1 MIFSILKT
9 LLIFISSVMIMA
21 VSVWYG
27 FSGMFAPKNMD
38 EQLQPDAASEFYDS
52 KGSLI
57 YTTLSEERRIPININ
72 YIPDHTQKA
81 FIAIEDNRFYDHLG
95 VDFRGT
101 ARAVVSTLSGREVQ
115 GGSTITQQ
123 LAKNAFLTQER
134 TITRKIKEAFL
145 ARELEKRYTKD
156 EILEMYLNHIYF
168 GQGAYGVESAARYY
182 FNKEAKDLNI
192 AESAT
197 LAAIPKSPNYFN
209 PFENPKASKE
219 RQELV
224 IDQMVKYG
232 FITEAQGEAA
242 KKEELK
248 LATTAKKRED
258 NPNFYFIDMITQK
271 VIDELGAE
279 ALYKGGL
286 KVYTTLDSDMQRAA
300 IESLKHLPAP
310 VAPFMEEKDLEKLKE
325 DEHPVAYNDKNKL
338 TQPQVALVAID
349 PNTGHVK
356 AMLGG
361 RGQDKFN
368 RATLSVRQPGS
379 SFKPFVYLTGMA
391 NGFTPASIMEDKEE
405 EFDKDWR
412 PRNVTKKWYGKVTL
426 RTAIARSMNI
436 PTIRLARE
444 VGVRKVVETAQKMG
458 ISTLETEGKYTDANL
473 SMAIGG
479 LSHGVSPLEM
489 ASAYG
494 VFATNGILCKPFA
507 LLKITDANG
516 QTLYENET
524 VAKRVMDPKPIYSTV
539 DMMKD
544 VLIWGS
550 GGGMGIGRPAAGK
563 TGTTDNYVD
572 AWFVGFTPDLS
583 TAVWV
588 GDDNNRTLDNMSGSG
603 TPLSIWHD
611 FMIKAHKDIPV
622 SDFVNPGVEIPPEP
636 VILQDETV
644 NLEKEMTRLAEEEKA
659 KEKAREELN
668 RERRKEIS
676 KEKEREE
683 LRRAKEKEEREERER
698 EREKKKRKEE
708 EKKAKEKARKNKNKD
723 KDDDEDKPVVSN
735 KPTRRSM
742 KDRIQDI
749 AGQKE

>member
-659 KEKAREELN
+659 KEKAREELK
-668 RERRKEIS
+668 RERRKESS

>member
-1 MIFSILKT
+1 MIYSILKT

-27 FSGMFAPKNMD
+27 FSGLFAPKDMD
-38 EQLQPDAASEFYDS
+38 EHLQPDAASEFYDS
-52 KGSLI
+52 KGELI

-72 YIPDHTQKA
+72 YIPEHTQQA
-81 FIAIEDNRFYDHLG
+81 FISIEDNRFYEHMG

-182 FNKEAKDLNI
+182 FGKEAKDLSI

-209 PFENPKASKE
+209 PFENPQASKE
-219 RQELV
+219 RKELV

-232 FITEAQGEAA
+232 YITEEQGKKA
-242 KKEELK
+242 KAEELK
-248 LATTAKKRED
+248 LVTSRKKTS

-286 KVYTTLDSDMQRAA
+286 KVYTTLDSDMQKAT
-300 IESLKHLPAP
+300 IESLKHLPEAP
-310 VAPFMEEKDLEKLKE
+310 KVASNSSKP
-325 DEHPVAYNDKNKL
+325 PTAYTDKNKL

-405 EFDKDWR
+405 EFDKDWK
-412 PRNVTKKWYGKVTL
+412 PRNVTKKWYGKVSL
-426 RTAIARSMNI
+426 RTALARSMNI
-436 PTIRLARE
+436 PTIKLARE
-444 VGVRKVVETAQKMG
+444 VGVHKVVETAQKMG
-458 ISTLETEGKYTDANL
+458 ISTLVNEGKYTDANL

-507 LLKITDANG
+507 LLKVTDAHG
-516 QTLYENET
+516 KVLYEQET
-524 VAKRVMDPKPIYSTV
+524 VAKRVMDPKPVYTTV
-539 DMMKD
+539 NMLED

-611 FMIKAHKDIPV
+611 FMLNAHKNIPV

-636 VILQDETV
+636 VILQDETAE
-644 NLEKEMTRLAEEEKA
+644 LEKEMAKKLEEEKA
-659 KEKAREELN
+659 KAKAREEL
-668 RERRKEIS
+668 
-676 KEKEREE
+676 EKDKDKKDKKDKKDRD
-683 LRRAKEKEEREERER
+683 
-698 EREKKKRKEE
+698 KKKRK
-708 EKKAKEKARKNKNKD
+708 KD
-723 KDDDEDKPVVSN
+723 KDRDEEDEDKPIVSN
-735 KPTRRSM
+735 KPVRRSM
-742 KDRIQDI
+742 KERIQEI
-749 AGQKE
+749 LGQKNN

>member
-9 LLIFISSVMIMA
+9 LLIFITSVMIMA

-38 EQLQPDAASEFYDS
+38 EQLQPDAASEFYDN
-52 KGSLI
+52 KGTLI

-95 VDFRGT
+95 IDFRGT

-123 LAKNAFLTQER
+123 LAKNAFLAQER

-219 RQELV
+219 RQEIV

-232 FITEAQGEAA
+232 FITEAQGAAA

-286 KVYTTLDSDMQRAA
+286 KVYTTLDSDMQKAA

-310 VAPFMEEKDLEKLKE
+310 VIEEKDLGKLKE
-325 DEHPVAYNDKNKL
+325 DEHPVAYTDKNKL

-405 EFDKDWR
+405 EFDKDWK

-507 LLKITDANG
+507 LLKITDARG
-516 QTLYENET
+516 QTLYEQET

-539 DMMKD
+539 DMLKD

-611 FMIKAHKDIPV
+611 FMLKAHKDIPV

-636 VILQDETV
+636 VILQDETL

-659 KEKAREELN
+659 KEKAREELK
-668 RERRKEIS
+668 RDKKKEIS

-683 LRRAKEKEEREERER
+683 LRRAKEKEEQEERER
-698 EREKKKRKEE
+698 KKQKEE
-708 EKKAKEKARKNKNKD
+708 EKSKDKKRKNKNDDKNK
-723 KDDDEDKPVVSN
+723 KDDEKPVVSN
-735 KPTRRSM
+735 KPVRRSM

-749 AGQKE
+749 GGQKE

>member
-310 VAPFMEEKDLEKLKE
+310 IAPFMEEKDLEKLKE

-659 KEKAREELN
+659 KEKAREELKK
-668 RERRKEIS
+668 ERRKESS

-708 EKKAKEKARKNKNKD
+708 EKKAKEKARKNKD

>member
-1 MIFSILKT
+1 MIYSILKT

-27 FSGMFAPKNMD
+27 FSGLFSPKNMD
-38 EQLQPDAASEFYDS
+38 EYLQPDAASEFYDD
-52 KGSLI
+52 KGELI

-81 FIAIEDNRFYDHLG
+81 FISIEDNRFYEHMG

-134 TITRKIKEAFL
+134 TITRKVKEAFI

-182 FNKEAKDLNI
+182 FGKEAKDLNI

-209 PFENPKASKE
+209 PFANPEASKE
-219 RQELV
+219 RKELV
-224 IDQMVKYG
+224 IDQMVRYG
-232 FITEAQGEAA
+232 YITEEQGEAA

-248 LATTAKKRED
+248 LVTSRKKSD

-286 KVYTTLDSDMQRAA
+286 KIYTTLDSEMQKAA
-300 IESLKHLPAP
+300 IESLKHLPQAT
-310 VAPFMEEKDLEKLKE
+310 MNEEDLAKLKE
-325 DEHPVAYNDKNKL
+325 DQHPAAYNDKNKL

-356 AMLGG
+356 ALLGG

-405 EFDKDWR
+405 EFDKDWK
-412 PRNVTKKWYGKVTL
+412 PRNVTKKWYGKVSL

-436 PTIRLARE
+436 PTIKLARE
-444 VGVRKVVETAQKMG
+444 VGVHKVVETAQKMG
-458 ISTLETEGKYTDANL
+458 ISTLVSEGKYTDANL

-507 LLKITDANG
+507 LLQVTDAQG
-516 QTLYENET
+516 KVLYQQDT
-524 VAKRVMDPKPIYSTV
+524 VAKRVMDPKPIYTTV
-539 DMMKD
+539 NMLED

-611 FMIKAHKDIPV
+611 FMVNAHKNIPV

-636 VILQDETV
+636 VIIQDETAEI
-644 NLEKEMTRLAEEEKA
+644 EKEMLRLEAERKA
-659 KEKAREELN
+659 KEKELL
-668 RERRKEIS
+668 
-676 KEKEREE
+676 EKE
-683 LRRAKEKEEREERER
+683 
-698 EREKKKRKEE
+698 
-708 EKKAKEKARKNKNKD
+708 
-723 KDDDEDKPVVSN
+723 
-735 KPTRRSM
+735 
-742 KDRIQDI
+742 
-749 AGQKE
+749 

>member
-9 LLIFISSVMIMA
+9 LLIFITSVMIMA

-38 EQLQPDAASEFYDS
+38 EQLQPDAASEFYDN
-52 KGSLI
+52 KGTLI

-95 VDFRGT
+95 IDFRGT

-219 RQELV
+219 RQEIV

-232 FITEAQGEAA
+232 FITEAQGAAA

-286 KVYTTLDSDMQRAA
+286 KVYTTLDSDMQKAA

-310 VAPFMEEKDLEKLKE
+310 VIEEKDLGKLKE
-325 DEHPVAYNDKNKL
+325 DEHPVAYTDKNKL

-405 EFDKDWR
+405 EFDKDWK

-507 LLKITDANG
+507 LLKITDARG
-516 QTLYENET
+516 QTLYEQET
-524 VAKRVMDPKPIYSTV
+524 VAKRVIDPKPIYSTV
-539 DMMKD
+539 DMLKD

-611 FMIKAHKDIPV
+611 FMLKAHKDIPV

-636 VILQDETV
+636 VILQDETL

-659 KEKAREELN
+659 KEKAREELK
-668 RERRKEIS
+668 RDKKKEIS

-683 LRRAKEKEEREERER
+683 LRRAKEKEEQEERER
-698 EREKKKRKEE
+698 EKQKEE
-708 EKKAKEKARKNKNKD
+708 EKSKDKKRKNKNDDKNK
-723 KDDDEDKPVVSN
+723 KDDEKPVVSN
-735 KPTRRSM
+735 KPVRRSM

-749 AGQKE
+749 GGQKE

>member
-232 FITEAQGEAA
+232 FITEVQGEAA

-412 PRNVTKKWYGKVTL
+412 PRNVTKKWYGKVSL

-659 KEKAREELN
+659 KEKAREELK
-668 RERRKEIS
+668 RERRKESS

>member
-563 TGTTDNYVD
+563 TGTTDNDVD

-668 RERRKEIS
+668 RERRKESS

-698 EREKKKRKEE
+698 EREKKKRKED

>member
-507 LLKITDANG
+507 LLKITDAND

>member
-659 KEKAREELN
+659 KEKAREELK
-668 RERRKEIS
+668 RERRKESS

-698 EREKKKRKEE
+698 EREKKKRKED

>member
-1 MIFSILKT
+1 MIYSILKT

-27 FSGMFAPKNMD
+27 FSGLFSPKNMD
-38 EQLQPDAASEFYDS
+38 EYLQPDAASEFYDD
-52 KGSLI
+52 KGELI

-81 FIAIEDNRFYDHLG
+81 FISIEDNRFYEHMG

-134 TITRKIKEAFL
+134 TITRKIKEAFI

-182 FNKEAKDLNI
+182 FGKEAKDLDI

-209 PFENPKASKE
+209 PFANPEASKE
-219 RQELV
+219 RKELV
-224 IDQMVKYG
+224 IDQMVRYG
-232 FITEAQGEAA
+232 YITEEQGEAA

-248 LATTAKKRED
+248 LVTSRKKSD

-286 KVYTTLDSDMQRAA
+286 KIYTTLDSEMQKAA
-300 IESLKHLPAP
+300 IESLKHLPQATIT
-310 VAPFMEEKDLEKLKE
+310 EEDLAKSKG
-325 DEHPVAYNDKNKL
+325 DQHPAAYNDKNKL

-356 AMLGG
+356 ALLGG

-405 EFDKDWR
+405 EFDKDWK
-412 PRNVTKKWYGKVTL
+412 PRNVTKKWYGKVSL

-436 PTIRLARE
+436 PTIKLARE
-444 VGVRKVVETAQKMG
+444 VGVHKVVETAQKMG
-458 ISTLETEGKYTDANL
+458 ISTLVNEGKYTDANL

-507 LLKITDANG
+507 LLKITDAHG
-516 QTLYENET
+516 KILYEQET
-524 VAKRVMDPKPIYSTV
+524 VAKRVMDPKPIYTTV
-539 DMMKD
+539 NMLED

-611 FMIKAHKDIPV
+611 FMVNAHKNIPV
-622 SDFVNPGVEIPPEP
+622 SDFVTPGVEIPPEP
-636 VILQDETV
+636 VIIQDETAEI
-644 NLEKEMTRLAEEEKA
+644 EKEMLRLEAEQKA
-659 KEKAREELN
+659 KEKERLEKEEDEKREERKSRRELE
-668 RERRKEIS
+668 RERKKREREL
-676 KEKEREE
+676 EKERE
-683 LRRAKEKEEREERER
+683 RQKERD
-698 EREKKKRKEE
+698 EKKK
-708 EKKAKEKARKNKNKD
+708 D
-723 KDDDEDKPVVSN
+723 KDDEDKPIVSN
-735 KPTRRSM
+735 KPVRRSM
-742 KDRIQDI
+742 KERIQEI
-749 AGQKE
+749 LGQQSR

>member
-81 FIAIEDNRFYDHLG
+81 FIAIEDNRFYDHMG

-659 KEKAREELN
+659 KEKAREELK

>member
-1 MIFSILKT
+1 MIYSILKT

-27 FSGMFAPKNMD
+27 FSGLFSPKNMD

-52 KGSLI
+52 KGDLI

-81 FIAIEDNRFYDHLG
+81 FISIEDNRFYEHMG

-134 TITRKIKEAFL
+134 TITRKVKEAFI

-168 GQGAYGVESAARYY
+168 GNGAYGVESAARYY
-182 FNKEAKDLNI
+182 FGKEATELSI

-219 RQELV
+219 RKELV

-232 FITEAQGEAA
+232 YITEAQGEAA

-248 LATTAKKRED
+248 LAKTTRKRED

-286 KVYTTLDSDMQRAA
+286 KIYTTLDSDMQKAA
-300 IESLKHLPAP
+300 IESLKHLPQST
-310 VAPFMEEKDLEKLKE
+310 MEEKDLAKLR
-325 DEHPVAYNDKNKL
+325 DDQHPAAYNDKNKL

-356 AMLGG
+356 ALLGG

-405 EFDKDWR
+405 EFDKDWK
-412 PRNVTKKWYGKVTL
+412 PRNVTKKWYGKVSL

-436 PTIRLARE
+436 PTIKLARE
-444 VGVRKVVETAQKMG
+444 VGVHKVVETAQKMG
-458 ISTLETEGKYTDANL
+458 ISTLVSEGKYTDANL

-507 LLKITDANG
+507 LLQVTDAQG
-516 QTLYENET
+516 KVLYQQDT
-524 VAKRVMDPKPIYSTV
+524 VAKRVMDPKPIYTTV
-539 DMMKD
+539 NMLED

-611 FMIKAHKDIPV
+611 FMVNAHKNIPV

-636 VILQDETV
+636 VIIQDETAEI
-644 NLEKEMTRLAEEEKA
+644 EKEMLRLEAERKA
-659 KEKAREELN
+659 KEKELLEKEKKDDREERKSKRELE
-668 RERRKEIS
+668 RERKKREREL
-676 KEKEREE
+676 EKERE
-683 LRRAKEKEEREERER
+683 RREKELKRQR
-698 EREKKKRKEE
+698 EREKD
-708 EKKAKEKARKNKNKD
+708 KD
-723 KDDDEDKPVVSN
+723 KDDEDKPVVSN
-735 KPTRRSM
+735 KPVRRSM
-742 KDRIQDI
+742 KERIQEI
-749 AGQKE
+749 LGQQSR

>member
-9 LLIFISSVMIMA
+9 LLIFITSVMIMA

-38 EQLQPDAASEFYDS
+38 EQLQPDAASEFYDN
-52 KGSLI
+52 KGTLI

-95 VDFRGT
+95 IDFRGT

-219 RQELV
+219 RQEIV

-232 FITEAQGEAA
+232 FITEAQGAAA

-286 KVYTTLDSDMQRAA
+286 KVYTTLDSDMQKAA

-310 VAPFMEEKDLEKLKE
+310 VIEEKDLGKLKE
-325 DEHPVAYNDKNKL
+325 DEHPVAYTDKNKL

-405 EFDKDWR
+405 EFDKDWK

-507 LLKITDANG
+507 LLKITDARG
-516 QTLYENET
+516 QTLYEQET

-539 DMMKD
+539 DMLKD

-611 FMIKAHKDIPV
+611 FMLKAHKDIPV

-636 VILQDETV
+636 VILQDETL

-659 KEKAREELN
+659 KEKAREELK
-668 RERRKEIS
+668 RDKKKEIS
-676 KEKEREE
+676 KEKAREE
-683 LRRAKEKEEREERER
+683 LRRAKEKEEQEERER
-698 EREKKKRKEE
+698 EKQKEE
-708 EKKAKEKARKNKNKD
+708 EKSKDKKRKNKNDDKNK
-723 KDDDEDKPVVSN
+723 KDDEKPVISN
-735 KPTRRSM
+735 KPVRRSM

-749 AGQKE
+749 GGQKE

>member
-134 TITRKIKEAFL
+134 TITRKVKEAFL

-412 PRNVTKKWYGKVTL
+412 PRNVTKKWYGKVSL

-563 TGTTDNYVD
+563 TGTTDNDVD

-668 RERRKEIS
+668 RERRKESS

>member
-81 FIAIEDNRFYDHLG
+81 FIAIEDNRFYDHMG

-134 TITRKIKEAFL
+134 TITRKVKEAFL

-310 VAPFMEEKDLEKLKE
+310 AAPFMEEKDLEKLKE

-683 LRRAKEKEEREERER
+683 LRRAKEKEEREERDR
-698 EREKKKRKEE
+698 EREKKKRKED

>member
-134 TITRKIKEAFL
+134 TITRKVKEAFL

-659 KEKAREELN
+659 KEKAREELK
-668 RERRKEIS
+668 RERIKESS

>member
-232 FITEAQGEAA
+232 FITVAQGEAA

-676 KEKEREE
+676 KEKE
-683 LRRAKEKEEREERER
+683 EREERER
-698 EREKKKRKEE
+698 EREKKKRKED

>member
-1 MIFSILKT
+1 MIYSILKT

-27 FSGMFAPKNMD
+27 FSGLFSPKNMD

-52 KGSLI
+52 KGDLI

-81 FIAIEDNRFYDHLG
+81 FISIEDNRFYEHMG

-134 TITRKIKEAFL
+134 TITRKVKEAFI

-168 GQGAYGVESAARYY
+168 GNGAYGVESAARYY
-182 FNKEAKDLNI
+182 FGKEATELSI

-219 RQELV
+219 RKELV

-232 FITEAQGEAA
+232 YITEAQGEAA

-248 LATTAKKRED
+248 LAKTTRKRED

-286 KVYTTLDSDMQRAA
+286 KIYTTLDSDMQKAA
-300 IESLKHLPAP
+300 IESLKHLPQAT
-310 VAPFMEEKDLEKLKE
+310 MEEKDLTKLR
-325 DEHPVAYNDKNKL
+325 DDQHPAAYNDKNKL

-356 AMLGG
+356 ALLGG

-405 EFDKDWR
+405 EFDKDWK
-412 PRNVTKKWYGKVTL
+412 PRNVTKKWYGKVSL

-436 PTIRLARE
+436 PTIKLARE
-444 VGVRKVVETAQKMG
+444 VGVHKVVETAQKMG
-458 ISTLETEGKYTDANL
+458 ISTLVSEGKYTDANL

-507 LLKITDANG
+507 LLQVTDAQG
-516 QTLYENET
+516 KVLYQQDT
-524 VAKRVMDPKPIYSTV
+524 VAKRVMDPKPIYTTV
-539 DMMKD
+539 NMLED

-611 FMIKAHKDIPV
+611 FMVNAHKNIPV

-636 VILQDETV
+636 VIIQDETAEI
-644 NLEKEMTRLAEEEKA
+644 EKEMLRLEAERKA
-659 KEKAREELN
+659 KEKELLEKEKKNDREERKSKRELE
-668 RERRKEIS
+668 RERKKREREL
-676 KEKEREE
+676 EKEREK
-683 LRRAKEKEEREERER
+683 REKELKRQR
-698 EREKKKRKEE
+698 EREKD
-708 EKKAKEKARKNKNKD
+708 KD
-723 KDDDEDKPVVSN
+723 KDDEDKPVVSN
-735 KPTRRSM
+735 KPVRRSM
-742 KDRIQDI
+742 KERIQEI
-749 AGQKE
+749 LGQQSR

>member
-9 LLIFISSVMIMA
+9 LLIFITSVMIMA

-38 EQLQPDAASEFYDS
+38 EQLQPDAASEFYDN
-52 KGSLI
+52 KGTLI

-95 VDFRGT
+95 IDFRGT

-219 RQELV
+219 RQEIV

-232 FITEAQGEAA
+232 FITEAQGAAA

-286 KVYTTLDSDMQRAA
+286 KVYTTLDSDMQKAA

-310 VAPFMEEKDLEKLKE
+310 VIEEKDLGKLKE
-325 DEHPVAYNDKNKL
+325 DEHPVAYTDKNKL

-405 EFDKDWR
+405 EFDKDWK

-507 LLKITDANG
+507 LLKITDARG
-516 QTLYENET
+516 QTLYEQET

-539 DMMKD
+539 DMLKD

-611 FMIKAHKDIPV
+611 FMLKAHKDIPV

-636 VILQDETV
+636 VILQDETL

-659 KEKAREELN
+659 KEKAREELK
-668 RERRKEIS
+668 RDKKKEIS

-683 LRRAKEKEEREERER
+683 LRRAKEKEEQEERER
-698 EREKKKRKEE
+698 EKQKEE
-708 EKKAKEKARKNKNKD
+708 EKSKDKKRKNKNDDKNK
-723 KDDDEDKPVVSN
+723 KDDEKPVVSN
-735 KPTRRSM
+735 KPVRRSM

-749 AGQKE
+749 GGQKE

>member
-134 TITRKIKEAFL
+134 TITRKVKEAFL

-412 PRNVTKKWYGKVTL
+412 PRNVTKKWYGKVSL

-563 TGTTDNYVD
+563 TGTTDNDVD

-659 KEKAREELN
+659 KEKARGELN
-668 RERRKEIS
+668 RERRKESS

-708 EKKAKEKARKNKNKD
+708 EKKAKEKARKNKD

>member
-1 MIFSILKT
+1 MIYSILKT

-27 FSGMFAPKNMD
+27 FSGLFSPKNMD

-52 KGSLI
+52 KGDLI

-81 FIAIEDNRFYDHLG
+81 FISIEDNRFYEHMG

-134 TITRKIKEAFL
+134 TITRKVKEAFI

-168 GQGAYGVESAARYY
+168 GNGAYGVESAARYY
-182 FNKEAKDLNI
+182 FGKEATELSI

-219 RQELV
+219 RKELV

-232 FITEAQGEAA
+232 YITEAQGEAA

-248 LATTAKKRED
+248 LAKTTRKRED

-286 KVYTTLDSDMQRAA
+286 KIYTTLDSEMQKAA
-300 IESLKHLPAP
+300 IESLKHLPQAT
-310 VAPFMEEKDLEKLKE
+310 MEEKVLAKLR
-325 DEHPVAYNDKNKL
+325 DDQHPAAYNDKNKL

-356 AMLGG
+356 ALLGG

-405 EFDKDWR
+405 EFDKDWK
-412 PRNVTKKWYGKVTL
+412 PRNVTKKWYGKVSL

-436 PTIRLARE
+436 PTIKLARE
-444 VGVRKVVETAQKMG
+444 VGVHKVVETAQKMG
-458 ISTLETEGKYTDANL
+458 ISTLVSEGKYTDANL

-507 LLKITDANG
+507 LLQVTDAQG
-516 QTLYENET
+516 KVLYQQDT
-524 VAKRVMDPKPIYSTV
+524 VAKRVMDPKPIYTTV
-539 DMMKD
+539 NMLED

-583 TAVWV
+583 TAVWI
-588 GDDNNRTLDNMSGSG
+588 GDDNNRTLANMSGSG

-611 FMIKAHKDIPV
+611 FMVNAHKNIPV

-636 VILQDETV
+636 VIIQDETAEI
-644 NLEKEMTRLAEEEKA
+644 EKEMLRLEAERKA
-659 KEKAREELN
+659 KEKELL
-668 RERRKEIS
+668 E
-676 KEKEREE
+676 KEK
-683 LRRAKEKEEREERER
+683 KDEREERKSKRELERERKKRERELRKARERQEELER
-698 EREKKKRKEE
+698 EREK
-708 EKKAKEKARKNKNKD
+708 NKD
-723 KDDDEDKPVVSN
+723 KDDEDKPVVSN
-735 KPTRRSM
+735 KPVRRSM
-742 KDRIQDI
+742 KERIQEI
-749 AGQKE
+749 LGQQSR

>member
-134 TITRKIKEAFL
+134 TITRKVKEAFL

-659 KEKAREELN
+659 KEKAREELK
-668 RERRKEIS
+668 RERRKESS

>member
-325 DEHPVAYNDKNKL
+325 DERPVAYNDKNKL

-659 KEKAREELN
+659 KEKAREELK

>member
-134 TITRKIKEAFL
+134 TITRKVKEAFL

-310 VAPFMEEKDLEKLKE
+310 VAPFVEEKDLEKLKE

-659 KEKAREELN
+659 KEKAREELK
-668 RERRKEIS
+668 RERRKESS

>member
-1 MIFSILKT
+1 MIYSILKT

-27 FSGMFAPKNMD
+27 FSGFFAPKNMD

-72 YIPDHTQKA
+72 YIPEHTQKA
-81 FIAIEDNRFYDHLG
+81 FIAIEDNRFYEHMG

-134 TITRKIKEAFL
+134 TITRKVKEAFL

-248 LATTAKKRED
+248 LASTAKKRED

-271 VIDELGAE
+271 VIDELGAD

-286 KVYTTLDSDMQRAA
+286 KIYTTLDSDMQKAA
-300 IESLKHLPAP
+300 IESLKHLPAA
-310 VAPFMEEKDLEKLKE
+310 VMEEKDLGKLKGN
-325 DEHPVAYNDKNKL
+325 EHPVAYNDKNKL

-412 PRNVTKKWYGKVTL
+412 PRNVTKKWYGKVSL

-436 PTIRLARE
+436 PTIKLARE
-444 VGVRKVVETAQKMG
+444 VGVHKVVETAQKMG
-458 ISTLETEGKYTDANL
+458 ISTLETEGKYSDANL

-507 LLKITDANG
+507 LLKITDAQG
-516 QTLYENET
+516 QVLYENSTEP
-524 VAKRVMDPKPIYSTV
+524 KRVMDPKPIYTTV

-603 TPLSIWHD
+603 TPLSIWQD
-611 FMIKAHKDIPV
+611 FMVKAHKDIPV

-636 VILQDETV
+636 IILQDETV
-644 NLEKEMTRLAEEEKA
+644 NLEKEMTRLAEEAAKKQALLEEEKNKEREERKSKRELERERKKREKELEKERE
-659 KEKAREELN
+659 KEK
-668 RERRKEIS
+668 ER
-676 KEKEREE
+676 KEKERE
-683 LRRAKEKEEREERER
+683 KERKS
-698 EREKKKRKEE
+698 KR
-708 EKKAKEKARKNKNKD
+708 NKNKD
-723 KDDDEDKPVVSN
+723 KDDDRNKEDDDKPVVST
-735 KPTRRSM
+735 KPVRRSM

-749 AGQKE
+749 SGQ

>member
-563 TGTTDNYVD
+563 TGTTDNDVD

-659 KEKAREELN
+659 KEKARGELN
-668 RERRKEIS
+668 RERRKESS

-698 EREKKKRKEE
+698 EREKKKRKED

>member
-81 FIAIEDNRFYDHLG
+81 FIAIEDNRFYDHMG

-659 KEKAREELN
+659 KEKAREELK

-698 EREKKKRKEE
+698 EREKKKRKED

>member
-1 MIFSILKT
+1 MIYSILKT

-27 FSGMFAPKNMD
+27 FSGFFAPKNMD

-72 YIPDHTQKA
+72 YIPEHTQKA
-81 FIAIEDNRFYDHLG
+81 FIAIEDNRFYEHMG

-134 TITRKIKEAFL
+134 TITRKVKEAFL

-248 LATTAKKRED
+248 LASTAKKRED

-271 VIDELGAE
+271 VIDELGAD

-286 KVYTTLDSDMQRAA
+286 KIYTTLDSDMQKAA
-300 IESLKHLPAP
+300 IESLKHLPAA
-310 VAPFMEEKDLEKLKE
+310 VMEEKDLGKLKGN
-325 DEHPVAYNDKNKL
+325 EHPVAYNDKNKL

-412 PRNVTKKWYGKVTL
+412 PRNVTKKWYGKVSL

-436 PTIRLARE
+436 PTIKLARE
-444 VGVRKVVETAQKMG
+444 VGVHKVVETAQKMG
-458 ISTLETEGKYTDANL
+458 ISTLETEGKYSDANL

-507 LLKITDANG
+507 LLKITDAQG
-516 QTLYENET
+516 QILYENSTEP
-524 VAKRVMDPKPIYSTV
+524 KRVMDPKPIYSTV
-539 DMMKD
+539 DMLQD

-644 NLEKEMTRLAEEEKA
+644 NLEKEMTRLAEEAAKKQALLEEEKNKEREERKSKRELERERKKREKELEKERE
-659 KEKAREELN
+659 KEK
-668 RERRKEIS
+668 ER
-676 KEKEREE
+676 KEKERE
-683 LRRAKEKEEREERER
+683 KERKS
-698 EREKKKRKEE
+698 KR
-708 EKKAKEKARKNKNKD
+708 NKNKD
-723 KDDDEDKPVVSN
+723 KDDDRNKEDDDKPVVST
-735 KPTRRSM
+735 KPVRRSM

-749 AGQKE
+749 SGQ